1 MTIAM
6 ERILWWKLL
15 PRVIKA
21 VMFYAYRDFLNWLIG
36 YDVQGVWFRIAW
48 DVLTGWILSLTI
60 ATKVARK
67 EIGGLLSAA
76 PSSRYR

>member
-36 YDVQGVWFRIAW
+36 YDVQGVWFRIASGR
-48 DVLTGWILSLTI
+48 VLSGRPNWRS
-60 ATKVARK
+60 
-67 EIGGLLSAA
+67 
-76 PSSRYR
+76 